1 MGVVEYL
8 ADPELIVCHFTS
20 SLSKVYSFA
29 TTGVF
34 VLAARTTQNN
44 SKTSSV
50 LDLLIADPLPELGK
64 SGDAPWAELIGPR
77 QNCPRCPIPRGVD
90 CSYSRGKLKPQCPD
104 SNQKAPRRGA
114 SVRAVVQMQAKNWK
128 GVVATPS
135 LA

>member
-1 MGVVEYL
+1 MGVEYL

-50 LDLLIADPLPELGK
+50 LDLLIADPPELGK
-64 SGDAPWAELIGPR
+64 SGDAPPGELIGS
-77 QNCPRCPIPRGVD
+77 QENCPGTPALKGVD
-90 CSYSRGKLKPQCPD
+90 YSYSRVKLKPQCPD

-114 SVRAVVQMQAKNWK
+114 SVRAVVQMQAKN
-128 GVVATPS
+128 
-135 LA
+135 